1 MTHSIIL
8 IEDHKGFTG
17 PKAIGDEYLVDAA
30 IDIGAYVQN
39 GITVT
44 AESLGLSTITTVIVT
59 GVEEVG
65 HSAQP
70 VATAL
75 TGAYESIS
83 SFKLLLQ
90 VADGQQS
97 GTGNEG
103 TVRVRVY
110 GNK

>member
-1 MTHSIIL
+1 LTHAIRL

-17 PKAIGDEYLVDAA
+17 PKAVGDEYLVDAA
-30 IDIGAYVQN
+30 IDITAYVQN

-44 AESLGLSTITTVIVT
+44 ASSLGLSTITTVIVT
-59 GVEEVG
+59 GVEEET
-65 HSAQP
+65 HSAQAL
-70 VATAL
+70 ATAL
-75 TGAYESIS
+75 TGAYESTS
-83 SFKLLLQ
+83 SFKLLLN
-90 VADGQQS
+90 VGNAEQS